1 MAYSQTDYFLLIRRK
16 ELLICISMW
25 LTNIYYA
32 KPREREAK
40 YYNTLFLL
48 YEVQKEVRFVNEV

>member
-1 MAYSQTDYFLLIRRK
+1 
-16 ELLICISMW
+16 MW